1 MATPHQKHTAL
12 EFELFHTFLEA
23 DWYEFRTVGT
33 TSVTN
38 QIPRSRRS
46 QFVDSFQ
53 ALTRA
58 GCREDVLFPCVLV
71 FLNSQI
77 SGVDFP
83 WAKKFEPIRTGLK
96 KIRDATQ
103 EVMQFPGFR
112 KLESNS
118 NEPSLAVFSRF
129 ISAHRALLKT
139 AGTNRTRTF
148 DIKRGSPWRALE
160 HISNSG
166 TRR

>member
-33 TSVTN
+33 KSVTN

-46 QFVDSFQ
+46 QFADSFQ

-58 GCREDVLFPCVLV
+58 GCREDVLFSCVLV

-83 WAKKFEPIRTGLK
+83 WAKTIRA
-96 KIRDATQ
+96 DPNWPQ
-103 EVMQFPGFR
+103 EDPGR
-112 KLESNS
+112 NLGGYAISGIPKAGVELE
-118 NEPSLAVFSRF
+118 
-129 ISAHRALLKT
+129 
-139 AGTNRTRTF
+139 
-148 DIKRGSPWRALE
+148 
-160 HISNSG
+160 
-166 TRR
+166 